1 MVKTI
6 DTVKM
11 QQGREPIAAELNT
24 MLNVIHKYY
33 NLTNHEADIIIE
45 GFYDALGRVI
55 DNRRH
60 KIMSSLT
67 RNSRRYNNE
76 D

>member
-1 MVKTI
+1 MANTI
-6 DTVKM
+6 NTVKM
-11 QQGREPIAAELNT
+11 RQGREPIAAELNT

-45 GFYDALGRVI
+45 GFYGALGRVI
-55 DNRRH
+55 DNRR
-60 KIMSSLT
+60 KEIMSSLT